1 MSLKRVNKLTSYPL
15 VNALQSRQ
23 IEQAL
28 AARLPPHTLM
38 QRAGLAVAKLAI
50 AIAPHAKTIW
60 VACGPGN
67 NGGDGLEAAM
77 HLYNWAQLN
86 GSLHHSKTIVVT
98 WFGDEAS
105 CPADALASLQRA
117 RSAGVHFA
125 DQPPEHCDLAIDAL
139 LGLGGGHKPLSGKM
153 VQHLQH
159 MIAHAGS
166 ILCVDL
172 PSGLDADTG
181 RYAEKTSDYFNG
193 NDNAINKIAPQA
205 IYTPDVGQNDHV
217 FCLSLL
223 TLKPGLFTAQ
233 GKDAAGQVWFDDL
246 GASEHDCTLHAS
258 AWVLGADRFNRSQR
272 AHDSHKG
279 SFGDVA
285 IVGGAEGMTG
295 AALLS
300 ARASLHAGAGRVLVA
315 LLDGGSMRVDPAQ
328 PELML
333 RTVPAI
339 LDIKVLRETTVVC
352 GCGGGDAVRQV
363 LPAVLSHAPRL
374 VLDADA
380 LNAIA
385 QDTSLQT
392 LLQSRAQRKGLNT
405 PYFQTIL
412 TPHPLEA
419 ARLLDCSADHIQSNR
434 LHAAQQLASRFA
446 CTVVLKGSGSIIA
459 APDEVP
465 CINCTGNAKLASA
478 GTGDVLAGM
487 VAALLAQ
494 GVTAFQ
500 SACTATYLH
509 GRVADDWPVDQ
520 ALTASEMVKLSA
532 LLG

>member
-15 VNALQSRQ
+15 VNALHSRQ

-28 AARLPPHTLM
+28 AGQLPPHTLM
-38 QRAGLAVAKLAI
+38 QRAGLAIAKLAI

-60 VACGPGN
+60 VVCGPGN

-77 HLYNWAQLN
+77 HLHNWAVQN
-86 GSLHHSKTIVVT
+86 GRSNQTQTIVVT
-98 WFGDEAS
+98 WLGDES
-105 CPADALASLQRA
+105 RCPPDALASLQRA

-125 DQPPEHCDLAIDAL
+125 EQAPEHCDLAIDAL
-139 LGLGGGHKPLSGKM
+139 LGIGGGQKPLSEKM
-153 VQHLQH
+153 SQHLQH
-159 MIAHAGS
+159 MHACAGS

-181 RYAEKTSDYFNG
+181 RYAASASDTSIG
-193 NDNAINKIAPQA
+193 KDNAINKIAPQA
-205 IYTPDVGQNDHV
+205 IYTPARGQKDHV

-246 GASEHDCTLHAS
+246 GASEEDCTIHAS
-258 AWVLGADRFNRSQR
+258 AWVLGADRLKRSQR

-328 PELML
+328 PELMF

-339 LDIKVLRETTVVC
+339 LDIKVLRQTTVVC

-419 ARLLDCSADHIQSNR
+419 ARLLDCSAAHIQSNR
-434 LHAAQQLASRFA
+434 LQAAQQLASRFA

-465 CINCTGNAKLASA
+465 CINSTGNAKLATA

-500 SACTATYLH
+500 SACAATYLH